1 MAQRTAPGPLVRT
14 GAGTLYAQLYSTL
27 LAQIRAGEYRSGER
41 LPTEAELGEI
51 YGVSRMT
58 VRRALDE
65 LRRGGFVERK
75 PALGTFVAEPS
86 LAAQISG
93 VHSLTDEIVQLGMT
107 PGSVLLRQEMV
118 AVGDVAGQQ
127 LQLAADE
134 TVLRLER
141 VRTADGRPFYVAQSY
156 LNTVEFPVLVDED
169 FTADD
174 LSLLDTYGR
183 VLGLGVERMT
193 QLVSATLAPPL
204 AVHGARGRVEREGCP
219 GRARCRVLTTGG
231 RCSPRG
237 ESLSSAWCTSGRCPV
252 PRSTSRARW
261 RGSSSV
267 RAGTSTRSSA
277 QASTPC
283 SS

>member
-1 MAQRTAPGPLVRT
+1 VAQRTAPGPLVRT

-204 AVHGARGRVEREGCP
+204 AQRAFDLKPSAPVLVFERTVYVGGNRPVEYVKAYFRGDSYKFYSELP
-219 GRARCRVLTTGG
+219 
-231 RCSPRG
+231 
-237 ESLSSAWCTSGRCPV
+237 
-252 PRSTSRARW
+252 
-261 RGSSSV
+261 
-267 RAGTSTRSSA
+267 
-277 QASTPC
+277 
-283 SS
+283 

>member
-93 VHSLTDEIVQLGMT
+93 VECLW
-107 PGSVLLRQEMV
+107 
-118 AVGDVAGQQ
+118 GD
-127 LQLAADE
+127 
-134 TVLRLER
+134 
-141 VRTADGRPFYVAQSY
+141 
-156 LNTVEFPVLVDED
+156 
-169 FTADD
+169 
-174 LSLLDTYGR
+174 
-183 VLGLGVERMT
+183 
-193 QLVSATLAPPL
+193 
-204 AVHGARGRVEREGCP
+204 
-219 GRARCRVLTTGG
+219 RAR
-231 RCSPRG
+231 
-237 ESLSSAWCTSGRCPV
+237 SG
-252 PRSTSRARW
+252 SRA
-261 RGSSSV
+261 SA
-267 RAGTSTRSSA
+267 RA
-277 QASTPC
+277 
-283 SS
+283 